1 VKRLLGVLVLVGTF
15 VFIIGYVAGHGP
27 STKHCT
33 VLAAGVAH
41 ADTNEDCLHQ
51 DAISA
56 RWAETQLRQLAIA
69 GATVTT
75 GLLYTD
81 ANGENPATLTS
92 GESGAEFGLASRY
105 LRANAGSIIRDV
117 PPGQQAAGH
126 VEPKAAALMRHDT
139 HVYGV
144 LVINNSDGPCTWAS
158 GPGCV
163 GLIEL
168 ILPKGSTM
176 VVWWPGGHHEIF
188 SGKVDP

>member
-15 VFIIGYVAGHGP
+15 VFIIGYVAGHWP

-92 GESGAEFGLASRY
+92 AEEGRAFDLAWRY
-105 LRANAGSIIRDV
+105 LQSVSIIK
-117 PPGQQAAGH
+117 GQPQGSKQAAGH
-126 VEPKAAALMRHDT
+126 VEPKAAALMRHEGET
-139 HVYGV
+139 YGV
-144 LVINNSDGPCTWAS
+144 LMINNPAGPCPYSS
-158 GPGCV
+158 GIGCARAM
-163 GLIEL
+163 ES
-168 ILPKGSTM
+168 ILPKGSDI
-176 VVWWPGGHHEIF
+176 VVWWPGGKHKMYE
-188 SGKVDP
+188 GTA